1 MIRFNLGEMTH
12 FEVTEEGFLRIK
24 GYMLEAD
31 KYMDYYLESNQR
43 IKEKINYQN
52 LFNYNTVKSFEYKTV
67 TLEHPEENGLLT
79 MITNENVSKHKKG
92 TIISVFEE
100 DNKLGAILQVE
111 SKDAI
116 DFINQKRASGED
128 IQLSAGYYAN
138 IVQINKDEYIQ
149 TNIVGNHVALLSGNG
164 RAGTDIKLIYN
175 YKEDGGNTMKFKW
188 NGKEVDENT
197 IYQEAVRL
205 NQENEKNI
213 KDLKDKTKEFNELK
227 EDYDALLSE
236 RNDEEIKLKA
246 QEVLNSE
253 EYEKAKDDTKELM
266 KAVIMNVNPTF
277 NESEDIDE
285 DQLIGVFNFCYESSE
300 NSKPDKKTKL
310 NNDGKSEDTTERK
323 KFNSGYFKK
332 FRSKSKEEK

>member
-1 MIRFNLGEMTH
+1 M
-12 FEVTEEGFLRIK
+12 
-24 GYMLEAD
+24 
-31 KYMDYYLESNQR
+31 
-43 IKEKINYQN
+43 
-52 LFNYNTVKSFEYKTV
+52 
-67 TLEHPEENGLLT
+67 
-79 MITNENVSKHKKG
+79 
-92 TIISVFEE
+92 
-100 DNKLGAILQVE
+100 
-111 SKDAI
+111 
-116 DFINQKRASGED
+116 
-128 IQLSAGYYAN
+128 
-138 IVQINKDEYIQ
+138 QINKDEYIQ

-300 NSKPDKKTKL
+300 NSKPDKKQ
-310 NNDGKSEDTTERK
+310 N
-323 KFNSGYFKK
+323 
-332 FRSKSKEEK
+332 